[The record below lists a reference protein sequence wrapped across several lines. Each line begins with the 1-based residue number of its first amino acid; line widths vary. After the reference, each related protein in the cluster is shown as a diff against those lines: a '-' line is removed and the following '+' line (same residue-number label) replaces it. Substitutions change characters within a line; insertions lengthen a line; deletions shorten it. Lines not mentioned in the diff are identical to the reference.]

1 MIFGMENNSVGAGM
15 GTSGLV
21 GQLSTLGVM
30 GQAAWPGIALL
41 HFALPAALSLL
52 FAEILRR
59 SGRIKP
65 GDMKL

>member
-1 MIFGMENNSVGAGM
+1 
-15 GTSGLV
+15 
-21 GQLSTLGVM
+21 VM

-41 HFALPAALSLL
+41 HFVLPAVLSLL
-52 FAEILRR
+52 FTETLRR